1 MDLWIPCM
9 ASNLMEAVRQTIR
22 LNHYSFETEKS
33 YCNWIKRFILFHG
46 KRHPLELGAK
56 EIEKYLS
63 HLASD
68 RHVAA
73 STQNQALSALL
84 FLYQKVLD
92 QNLPWLEDI
101 VRAKRPVR
109 VPIVLT
115 RGEVARILGAM
126 HDQHWL
132 IASLLYGSGLR
143 LIECLRLRVQ
153 DLDPEYLQITI
164 RDGKGSKDRLT
175 MLPEKLL
182 PHVNRQLEQV
192 RSIHEHDLKAGRPG
206 VSVPYAIDRKY
217 VKAPTQWAWQYLFPS
232 ENYAYIQ
239 FHGEKRRHHLHPS
252 SMQRAVKLAVR
263 KTGITKRASC
273 HTFRHSF
280 ATHLLESG
288 YDIRTVQELL
298 GHSNL
303 NTTMVYTHVIK
314 RGGHAVRSPFD
325 SI

>member
-1 MDLWIPCM
+1 M
-9 ASNLMEAVRQTIR
+9 ASKLMESVRRTIQ

-33 YCNWIKRFILFHG
+33 YSKWIKRFILFHG
-46 KRHPLELGAK
+46 KRHPLELGAA
-56 EIEKYLS
+56 EIEQYLS
-63 HLASD
+63 HLASE

-92 QNLPWLEDI
+92 QNLPWLDDI
-101 VRAKRPVR
+101 VRAKRPLR
-109 VPIVLT
+109 VPVVLT
-115 RGEVARILGAM
+115 RNEVAKILDAM

-132 IASLLYGSGLR
+132 AASLLYGSGLR

-153 DLDPEYLQITI
+153 DLDREYLQITI

-182 PHVNRQLEQV
+182 PHIDRQLEMV
-192 RSIHEHDLKAGRPG
+192 RSRHERDQRAGRAG
-206 VSVPYAIDRKY
+206 VSIPYAIDRKY
-217 VKAPTQWAWQYLFPS
+217 AKAPTQWAWQYLFPS
-232 ENYAYIQ
+232 ANYAYMRN
-239 FHGEKRRHHLHPS
+239 HGEQRRHHLHPS
-252 SMQRAVKLAVR
+252 SMQRAVKIAVR
-263 KTGITKRASC
+263 KTGIAKRASC

-280 ATHLLESG
+280 ATHLLEAG

-303 NTTMVYTHVIK
+303 NTTMIYTHVIK